1 MMITALAARWLFT
14 VVFAAA
20 ALGVV
25 LPLRGRPATMAAG
38 RVPVVFCL
46 AMCASLTAMVWLA
59 EPATAAWVQAAVFGC
74 AALWFGLASLAGPGR
89 SLAGPGQARRLR
101 LPALLHAL
109 MAVAMIWMLTAM
121 PAVTGMT
128 PAQTGGGAMA
138 PMPRSA
144 SAPPV
149 VVVSIL
155 LAVSCVAAASWWLT
169 GAIGLGPGSRMKDPV
184 PAGQA
189 AMSAGMAAMLFAML

>member
-1 MMITALAARWLFT
+1 MTITPLPAQWLFT

-20 ALGVV
+20 ALGVA
-25 LPLRGRPATMAAG
+25 LPRRGRVGAVVAAG
-38 RVPVVFCL
+38 RVPTVFCL
-46 AMCASLTAMVWLA
+46 AMCGSLIGMVWLS
-59 EPATAAWVQAAVFGC
+59 ETAIAARVQVAVFGC
-74 AALWFGLASLAGPGR
+74 AALWFGLASLAGPGQGR
-89 SLAGPGQARRLR
+89 PA

-121 PAVTGMT
+121 PTVTGT
-128 PAQTGGGAMA
+128 TSAETGGGAMA

-144 SAPPV
+144 APAP

-155 LAVSCVAAASWWLT
+155 LAVSCAAAAFWWLT
-169 GAIGLGPGSRMKDPV
+169 GAIGRGLGSRVKGPV
-184 PAGQA
+184 PASHA